1 MKVTSGLRVAFFICF
16 IFALLCTM
24 PWFKQST
31 VIFVIFAA
39 ICTVES
45 IFLPKLKNRFL
56 RLLLALVPAGI
67 TFATSL
73 GWAKANPVDA
83 VVLAI
88 VAVYYIVY
96 MTIGNFETEYWRFR
110 RAFVGLVATLCFVTV
125 LYMFIYIVM
134 EQDARTSFNIL
145 GVFGFTVSCALI
157 GMIVLSE
164 MRKGDPD
171 AKWRAM
177 NAGRLIIM
185 FVATAAALALLYLL
199 LSFVFS
205 LITPT
210 LGPQAKPLRTERIR
224 FQNDY
229 HIGYS
234 PTAIPGGHMVEDEDS
249 MKDNQPLSEIEKE
262 KDTSFHWEYVAIGV
276 IVCGVAAFFIYRQI
290 KKRKAAQAAPEII
303 RTPEEQAQF
312 DKIEAIRT
320 VYRQYIMHVRKG
332 GAELTKG
339 STSADILESS
349 RELGADEKANLS
361 EDESKLREIYIRAR
375 YGDPS
380 GITDDDVTE
389 ARHLLERITSDNQPD
404 QN

>member
-1 MKVTSGLRVAFFICF
+1 MKVSSGLRVAFFICF

-39 ICTVES
+39 ICTIES
-45 IFLPKLKNRFL
+45 IFLPKLENRFL
-56 RLLLALVPAGI
+56 RLLLSLVPAAI

-83 VVLAI
+83 VVLAL
-88 VAVYYIVY
+88 VAVYYIVF

-110 RAFVGLVATLCFVTV
+110 RSFVGFISTACFVTV
-125 LYMFIYIVM
+125 VYMIIYIVM
-134 EQDARTSFNIL
+134 DQEAKAGFNLL

-164 MRKGDPD
+164 MRKGEPD

-185 FVATAAALALLYLL
+185 FVAAAAALALLYLI

-210 LGPQAKPLRTERIR
+210 LGPKAEKPKTERIR
-224 FQNDY
+224 FQNE
-229 HIGYS
+229 HNIGYS
-234 PTAIPGGHMVEDEDS
+234 PTAIPGGQMVQDEDS
-249 MKDNQPLSEIEKE
+249 MKENVQLPESE
-262 KDTSFHWEYVAIGV
+262 KDDNRDLIAIIVISCIFVITATTIIV
-276 IVCGVAAFFIYRQI
+276 IVI
-290 KKRKAAQAAPEII
+290 KRKKKKGNAPVVV
-303 RTPEEQAQF
+303 RTPEEQAQL
-312 DKIEAIRT
+312 DKVEAIRAL
-320 VYRQYIMHVRKG
+320 YRQYIMHVRKG

-349 RELGADEKANLS
+349 RELDADEKANLS

-375 YGDPS
+375 YGDPA

>member
-1 MKVTSGLRVAFFICF
+1 MKVSSGLRVAFFICF

-39 ICTVES
+39 ICTIES
-45 IFLPKLKNRFL
+45 IFLPKLENRFL
-56 RLLLALVPAGI
+56 RLLLSLVPAAI

-73 GWAKANPVDA
+73 GWVSKNPVDSI
-83 VVLAI
+83 VLAL
-88 VAVYYIVY
+88 VAVFYTVF

-110 RAFVGLVATLCFVTV
+110 RSFVGFISTACFVTV
-125 LYMFIYIVM
+125 VYMIIYIVM
-134 EQDARTSFNIL
+134 DQEAKAGFNLL

-164 MRKGDPD
+164 MRKGEPD

-185 FVATAAALALLYLL
+185 FVAAAAALALLYLI

-210 LGPQAKPLRTERIR
+210 LGPKAEKPKTERIR
-224 FQNDY
+224 FQNE
-229 HIGYS
+229 HNIGYS
-234 PTAIPGGHMVEDEDS
+234 PTAIPGGQMVQDEDS
-249 MKDNQPLSEIEKE
+249 MKENVQLPESE
-262 KDTSFHWEYVAIGV
+262 KDDNRDLIAIIVISCIFVITATTIIV
-276 IVCGVAAFFIYRQI
+276 IVI
-290 KKRKAAQAAPEII
+290 KRKKKKGNAPVVV
-303 RTPEEQAQF
+303 RTPEEQAQL
-312 DKIEAIRT
+312 DKVEAIRT
-320 VYRQYIMHVRKG
+320 IYRQYIMHVRKG

-349 RELGADEKANLS
+349 RELGEDEKKDMS

-375 YGDPS
+375 YGDQAS
-380 GITDDDVTE
+380 ITDDDVTE